1 MGELSVKQIVE
12 RCQQGDQQAFEVLY
26 TKMYDRLRRVCRHYV
41 TDEATVDDL
50 LHDAFLLIFSKIGDL
65 KDTSKAEAWMTRV
78 VHNLTQTW
86 LQRHR
91 QEPMVSL
98 DALERPL
105 EVVDPLPMPITY
117 DEILRLVDALPQS
130 YRRVFRLSVLEGMSH
145 QEIAALLG
153 IEPHTSSAQ
162 LSRAKLLLRRWL
174 RPMVL
179 LLVAALLPLA
189 WHWLKTE
196 PAADGLETGKQVDN
210 GAAGEGVSL
219 SSGSEKI
226 LTPPPTPPLQGRG
239 MAGTREIAKADAAT
253 VEAAVVAADTAST
266 TIAAVVADTAAA
278 VAVADTSVPDT
289 TASTVSPTVPDVGCR
304 VAVPHASPSE
314 WAIDLAY
321 SGTGSSGNTQLP
333 YADPD
338 MNPSVYDSVA
348 NHRLPLTVGLTVSR
362 HLGKHWQVSLGLQ
375 YTRLSSSLASGNT
388 FAQLQQEQRVQYLG
402 LPLQA
407 GWRQQLLPRLSLN
420 AAANVTLQLPLRS
433 TLDSRYVINGSVVE
447 AGHDRLHPG
456 LQWSAGVG
464 LGLQYDVT
472 PAVGFFVEPSL
483 QHYFRNGSGVETWQ
497 TEHPFVVTIPLG
509 IRITIK

>member
-1 MGELSVKQIVE
+1 MGELSIKQIVE
-12 RCQQGDQQAFEVLY
+12 RCQRGDQQAFGLLY
-26 TKMYDRLRRVCRHYV
+26 TVMHDRLRRVCRHYV
-41 TDEATVDDL
+41 ADETTADDL
-50 LHDAFLLIFSKIGDL
+50 LHDAFVLIFSKI
-65 KDTSKAEAWMTRV
+65 DTVNDPAKAEAWMARV
-78 VHNLTQTW
+78 VHNLGRTW
-86 LQRHR
+86 QHQHR
-91 QEPMVSL
+91 QAPVVSL
-98 DALERPL
+98 DDLERPL
-105 EVVDPLPMPITY
+105 SAAAAVPAAVSY

-130 YRRVFRLSVLEGMSH
+130 YRRVFRLSVLDGMSH

-179 LLVAALLPLA
+179 LLVAALLPL
-189 WHWLKTE
+189 KTTKT
-196 PAADGLETGKQVDN
+196 PPLAPPLEGRGIN
-210 GAAGEGVSL
+210 AAGEHAKPVIAAAETVST
-219 SSGSEKI
+219 SD
-226 LTPPPTPPLQGRG
+226 TAT
-239 MAGTREIAKADAAT
+239 AVVAAT
-253 VEAAVVAADTAST
+253 DAVSTAAVAATDAVSYTAAVVAADTAA
-266 TIAAVVADTAAA
+266 IAAVVAVAETVAPDTA
-278 VAVADTSVPDT
+278 
-289 TASTVSPTVPDVGCR
+289 ASTVSPSVPDVGCR
-304 VAVPHASPSE
+304 VAVPHASASA
-314 WAIDLAY
+314 WTIALAY
-321 SGTGSSGNTQLP
+321 SGMGGSDDTRLP

-362 HLGKHWQVSLGLQ
+362 HLGKHWQVGLGLQ

-407 GWRQQLLPRLSLN
+407 GWRQQLLPRLILN

-447 AGHDRLHPG
+447 AGHERLRPG

-464 LGLQYDVT
+464 LGLQYDVA

-497 TEHPFVVTIPLG
+497 TEHPFVVTVPLG

>member
-1 MGELSVKQIVE
+1 MGELSIKQIVE
-12 RCQQGDQQAFEVLY
+12 RCQRGDQQAFGLLY
-26 TKMYDRLRRVCRHYV
+26 TVMHDRLRRVCRHYV
-41 TDEATVDDL
+41 ADEATADDL
-50 LHDAFLLIFSKIGDL
+50 LHDAFVLIFSKI
-65 KDTSKAEAWMTRV
+65 DTVNDPAKAEAWMARV
-78 VHNLTQTW
+78 VHNLGRTW
-86 LQRHR
+86 QHR
-91 QEPMVSL
+91 QRQAPVVSL
-98 DALERPL
+98 DDLERPL
-105 EVVDPLPMPITY
+105 SAAAATVPAAVSY

-130 YRRVFRLSVLEGMSH
+130 YRRVFRLSVLDGMSH

-179 LLVAALLPLA
+179 LLVAALLPL
-189 WHWLKTE
+189 KTTKT
-196 PAADGLETGKQVDN
+196 PPLAPPLEGRGIN
-210 GAAGEGVSL
+210 AAGEHAKPVIAAAETVST
-219 SSGSEKI
+219 GD
-226 LTPPPTPPLQGRG
+226 TAT
-239 MAGTREIAKADAAT
+239 AVVAAT
-253 VEAAVVAADTAST
+253 DAVSTAVVAATAAVSTAAVAVAETVAPDTAAIAAVVAAAETEAPDTA
-266 TIAAVVADTAAA
+266 
-278 VAVADTSVPDT
+278 
-289 TASTVSPTVPDVGCR
+289 ASTVSPSVPDVGCR
-304 VAVPHASPSE
+304 VAVPHASASA
-314 WAIDLAY
+314 WTVALAY
-321 SGTGSSGNTQLP
+321 SGMGGSDDTRLP

-388 FAQLQQEQRVQYLG
+388 FAQLQQEQRVHYLG

-447 AGHDRLHPG
+447 AGHDRLRPG
-456 LQWSAGVG
+456 WQWSAGVG
-464 LGLQYDVT
+464 LGLEYNVT

-497 TEHPFVVTIPLG
+497 TEHPFVVTVPLG

>member
-12 RCQQGDQQAFEVLY
+12 RCQQGDQQAFGVLY
-26 TKMYDRLRRVCRHYV
+26 TKMHDRLRRVCRHYV

-105 EVVDPLPMPITY
+105 EVVAPVPTAITY

-130 YRRVFRLSVLEGMSH
+130 YRRVFRLSVLEGMNH

-189 WHWLKTE
+189 WHWLRTM
-196 PAADGLETGKQVDN
+196 
-210 GAAGEGVSL
+210 
-219 SSGSEKI
+219 
-226 LTPPPTPPLQGRG
+226 TPPLEGRG
-239 MAGTREIAKADAAT
+239 INVAGEHAKPVIAAAETVSTVDTATTAAATAVVAAVDTVNTAAAT
-253 VEAAVVAADTAST
+253 VAADTATTVAAVAAVVAAADTVAPDTA
-266 TIAAVVADTAAA
+266 
-278 VAVADTSVPDT
+278 
-289 TASTVSPTVPDVGCR
+289 ASTVSPTVPDVGCR

-314 WAIDLAY
+314 WAIALAY
-321 SGTGSSGNTQLP
+321 SGTGSSGDMQLP

-362 HLGKHWQVSLGLQ
+362 HLGKHWQVGLGLH

-433 TLDSRYVINGSVVE
+433 TLDSRYVLNGSAVE
-447 AGHDRLHPG
+447 SRHERLHPG
-456 LQWSAGVG
+456 VQWSAGVG

-483 QHYFRNGSGVETWQ
+483 QHYFSNGSGVETWQ
-497 TEHPFVVTIPLG
+497 TEHPFVVTVPLG

>member
-1 MGELSVKQIVE
+1 MGELSIKQIVE
-12 RCQQGDQQAFEVLY
+12 RCQRGDQQAFGLLY
-26 TKMYDRLRRVCRHYV
+26 TMMHDRLRRVCRHYV
-41 TDEATVDDL
+41 ADETTADDL
-50 LHDAFLLIFSKIGDL
+50 LHDAFVLIFSKI
-65 KDTSKAEAWMTRV
+65 DTVNDPAKAEAWMARV
-78 VHNLTQTW
+78 VHNLGRTW
-86 LQRHR
+86 QHR
-91 QEPMVSL
+91 QRQTPVVSL
-98 DALERPL
+98 DDLERPL
-105 EVVDPLPMPITY
+105 SAAAATVPAAVSY

-130 YRRVFRLSVLEGMSH
+130 YRRVFRLSVLDGMSH

-189 WHWLKTE
+189 WQWWKTTKT
-196 PAADGLETGKQVDN
+196 PPLEGRGIN
-210 GAAGEGVSL
+210 AAGEHAKPVIAAAETVST
-219 SSGSEKI
+219 GD
-226 LTPPPTPPLQGRG
+226 TAT
-239 MAGTREIAKADAAT
+239 AVVAAT
-253 VEAAVVAADTAST
+253 AAVSTAAVAATDAVNTTAVVAADTAA
-266 TIAAVVADTAAA
+266 IAAVVAAAETVAPDTA
-278 VAVADTSVPDT
+278 
-289 TASTVSPTVPDVGCR
+289 ASTVSPSVPDVGCR
-304 VAVPHASPSE
+304 VAVPHASASA
-314 WAIDLAY
+314 WTIALAY
-321 SGTGSSGNTQLP
+321 SGMGGSDDTRLP
-333 YADPD
+333 YADPA
-338 MNPSVYDSVA
+338 MNPAVYDSVA
-348 NHRLPLTVGLTVSR
+348 NHRMPLTVGLTVSR
-362 HLGKHWQVSLGLQ
+362 RLGRHWQVGLGLQ
-375 YTRLSSSLASGNT
+375 YTRLASSLASGNSY
-388 FAQLQQEQRVQYLG
+388 AQLQQEQRVQYLG

-407 GWRQQLLPRLSLN
+407 GWRRELLPRLSLH

-497 TEHPFVVTIPLG
+497 TEHPFVVTVPLG

>member
-1 MGELSVKQIVE
+1 MGELSIKQIVE
-12 RCQQGDQQAFEVLY
+12 RCQRGDQQAFGLLY
-26 TKMYDRLRRVCRHYV
+26 TVMHDRLRRVCRHYV
-41 TDEATVDDL
+41 ADETTADDL
-50 LHDAFLLIFSKIGDL
+50 LHDAFVLIFSKI
-65 KDTSKAEAWMTRV
+65 DTVNDPAKAEAWMARV
-78 VHNLTQTW
+78 VHNLGRTW
-86 LQRHR
+86 QHR
-91 QEPMVSL
+91 QREAPVVSL
-98 DALERPL
+98 DDLERPL
-105 EVVDPLPMPITY
+105 SAAAAVPAAVSY

-130 YRRVFRLSVLEGMSH
+130 YRRVFRLSVLDGMSH

-226 LTPPPTPPLQGRG
+226 LTPPLTPPLQGRG

-314 WAIDLAY
+314 WAIALAY

-497 TEHPFVVTIPLG
+497 TEHPFVVTVPLG

>member
-105 EVVDPLPMPITY
+105 EVVDPVPMPITY

-130 YRRVFRLSVLEGMSH
+130 YRRVFRLSVLEDMSH

-189 WHWLKTE
+189 WHWWKS
-196 PAADGLETGKQVDN
+196 K
-210 GAAGEGVSL
+210 
-219 SSGSEKI
+219 
-226 LTPPPTPPLQGRG
+226 TPPLAPPIEERGRT
-239 MAGTREIAKADAAT
+239 GTATVVTVSSTETAAVLDGAVTSTETAAVAASTAAVAADAVNT
-253 VEAAVVAADTAST
+253 AAVVAADTST
-266 TIAAVVADTAAA
+266 TIAAVVASTETSAVPDTAA
-278 VAVADTSVPDT
+278 SI
-289 TASTVSPTVPDVGCR
+289 VSPSVPDVGCR
-304 VAVPHASPSE
+304 VAVPHAPASE
-314 WAIDLAY
+314 WSIALAY

-338 MNPSVYDSVA
+338 MNPSVFDSVA

-433 TLDSRYVINGSVVE
+433 TLESRYVLNGFAVE
-447 AGHDRLHPG
+447 SRHERLHPG
-456 LQWSAGVG
+456 QQWSAGVG

-497 TEHPFVVTIPLG
+497 TEHPFVVTVPFG

>member
-1 MGELSVKQIVE
+1 MGELSIKQIVE
-12 RCQQGDQQAFEVLY
+12 RCQRGDQQAFGLLY
-26 TKMYDRLRRVCRHYV
+26 TVMHDRLRRVCRHYV
-41 TDEATVDDL
+41 ADETTADDL
-50 LHDAFLLIFSKIGDL
+50 LHDAFVLIFSKI
-65 KDTSKAEAWMTRV
+65 DTVNDPAKAEAWMARV
-78 VHNLTQTW
+78 VHNLGRTW
-86 LQRHR
+86 QHR
-91 QEPMVSL
+91 QRQAPVVSL
-98 DALERPL
+98 DDLERPL
-105 EVVDPLPMPITY
+105 SAAAAAVPAAVSY

-130 YRRVFRLSVLEGMSH
+130 YRRVFRLSVLDGMSH

-179 LLVAALLPLA
+179 LLVAALLPL
-189 WHWLKTE
+189 KT
-196 PAADGLETGKQVDN
+196 TK
-210 GAAGEGVSL
+210 
-219 SSGSEKI
+219 
-226 LTPPPTPPLQGRG
+226 TPPLAPPLQGRG
-239 MAGTREIAKADAAT
+239 INAAGEHAKPVIAAAETVSTGDTATAVVAAT
-253 VEAAVVAADTAST
+253 DAVSYTAVVAATDAVSTAAAVAADTAAIAAVVAAAETVAPDTA
-266 TIAAVVADTAAA
+266 
-278 VAVADTSVPDT
+278 
-289 TASTVSPTVPDVGCR
+289 ASTVSPSVPDVGCR
-304 VAVPHASPSE
+304 VAVPHASASA
-314 WAIDLAY
+314 WTIALAY

-338 MNPSVYDSVA
+338 MNPAVYDSVA
-348 NHRLPLTVGLTVSR
+348 NHRMPLTVGLTVSR
-362 HLGKHWQVSLGLQ
+362 RLGQHWQVGLGLQ
-375 YTRLSSSLASGNT
+375 YTRLASSLASGNSY
-388 FAQLQQEQRVQYLG
+388 AQLQQEQRVQYLG

-407 GWRQQLLPRLSLN
+407 GWRRELLPRLSLH

-497 TEHPFVVTIPLG
+497 TEHPFVVTVPLG

>member
-26 TKMYDRLRRVCRHYV
+26 TKMYDRLRRVCRYYV

-105 EVVDPLPMPITY
+105 EVVDPVPMPITY

-210 GAAGEGVSL
+210 VAAGEGVSL

-226 LTPPPTPPLQGRG
+226 LTPPLTPPLQGRG

-253 VEAAVVAADTAST
+253 VEAAVVAADT
-266 TIAAVVADTAAA
+266 
-278 VAVADTSVPDT
+278 SVPDT

-304 VAVPHASPSE
+304 VAVPHASASA
-314 WAIDLAY
+314 WTIALAY
-321 SGTGSSGNTQLP
+321 SGMGGSDDTRLP

-497 TEHPFVVTIPLG
+497 TEHPFVVTVPLG